1 MKNKLVMTL
10 AASVMCISLSA
21 CGSTAAGTAG
31 SDAVSTPAAAEKAA
45 NETSAETAAEASES
59 TTETSEA
66 SATEASSTEAAETS
80 EAASTEV
87 KEADSADKENKDLS
101 GKVVVYMPSPSGLNE
116 QYIEGFKASTGL
128 DVELFEGTT
137 GEILARLEAEK
148 DNPVA
153 DVVVLASWAD
163 GLSMKESGKLASYTP
178 ENVDK
183 VYEEWVDADNMLFGT
198 SASALGVIYNTTLVS
213 ELSADWSELADAKY
227 KDMLAIP
234 DPEKSGSCKDFLSGY
249 MYSNGDEGWKVWEDM
264 AANGMKTAG
273 ANKAALEAVTTGEKA
288 ILVAGVDYNAYS
300 SIEKGEPLGIYYPKS
315 GTVINPRPAMILN
328 SSKNVDN
335 AQAFV
340 DYLLSDEAQT
350 LVADAYLLPGRTD
363 IQCSNRTN
371 VSDIPTFDL
380 DWTEMMNNAND
391 AAAKLNSLCQ

>member
-1 MKNKLVMTL
+1 MRKKLLIT
-10 AASVMCISLSA
+10 AAVSMMCISLAA
-21 CGSTAAGTAG
+21 CGTAKT
-31 SDAVSTPAAAEKAA
+31 DAPDSVAKAAEKV
-45 NETSAETAAEASES
+45 
-59 TTETSEA
+59 TEKMTEMDQEKTIQD
-66 SATEASSTEAAETS
+66 ATQKSTEESKASDNATSKSEMTNSKSDAENQNT
-80 EAASTEV
+80 
-87 KEADSADKENKDLS
+87 KLS

-116 QYIEGFKASTGL
+116 QYIDGFKAKTGL
-128 DVELFEGTT
+128 EVELFEGTT

-163 GLSMKESGKLASYTP
+163 GLAMKESGQLASYTP
-178 ENVDK
+178 ADVDK
-183 VYEEWVDADNMLFGT
+183 VYTDWVDGDNMLFGT
-198 SASALGVIYNTTLVS
+198 SASALGVIYNTTLIE
-213 ELSADWSELADAKY
+213 ELNADWAELADAKY

-249 MYSNGDEGWKVWEDM
+249 MYANGEAGWKVWEDM

-300 SIEKGEPLGIYYPKS
+300 AIEKGEPLGIYYPKS

-328 SSKNVDN
+328 SSKNEKN
-335 AQAFV
+335 AQEFI
-340 DYLLSDEAQT
+340 DYLISDDAQK
-350 LVADAYLLPGRTD
+350 LVADAYLLPGRLD
-363 IQCSNRTN
+363 IQCANRTN
-371 VSDIPTFDL
+371 VEEIPTFELNWD
-380 DWTEMMNNAND
+380 EMMKDAND